1 MDDLIEHDGPAPA
14 PVAAPETAQLFETAA
29 APLPLSFSG
38 SGAEYF
44 RIWVVNLLL
53 SVATLGIYSAW
64 AKTRRLQYFYRN
76 THLAGASFDFRGD
89 PKAILRG
96 RLVAVAL
103 LGAYHYAFGFSRTTG
118 IVIVTLLLL
127 GLPFMMRSA
136 LRFRLSNTWYR
147 GLPFGFNGGIGKAY
161 QVYLL
166 PIALV
171 VVPSA
176 LAALAL
182 DPRLLGGFFLLY
194 LLWPLMHGAMR
205 SYQHR
210 HLAYGDQQA
219 SFPLSFARLALPY
232 LQGFLISIALMLIL
246 GIVLGIA
253 GAIIGVVSTAG
264 GAGKKDI
271 NMGMAVVIGIGI
283 VLFYLSLLMIGP
295 FVMVRLNNRAWSATS
310 FPGVHIDCR
319 MKVWGYFKLQFVNV
333 LLILLT
339 LGLFRP
345 FAAVRTWRY
354 RVEHLRI
361 EAPAGF
367 EQATGA
373 AQRRPAAATG
383 DGVADF
389 IGVDLSW

>member
-1 MDDLIEHDGPAPA
+1 MDDLIEHDGSAAAP
-14 PVAAPETAQLFETAA
+14 APETAYLAEA
-29 APLPLSFSG
+29 APAPLLLSFCG

-44 RIWVVNLLL
+44 RIWIVNLLL

-103 LGAYHYAFGFSRTTG
+103 LGAYHYAFGFSKTTG
-118 IVIVTLLLL
+118 LAIVGLLLL

-147 GLPFGFNGGIGKAY
+147 GLPFGFNGSVKQAY
-161 QVYLL
+161 LVYLL
-166 PIALV
+166 PIALIL
-171 VVPSA
+171 VPSA
-176 LAALAL
+176 LAALTR
-182 DPRLLGGFFLLY
+182 DPGLLGGFFLLY

-205 SYQHR
+205 AYQQR
-210 HLAYGDQQA
+210 HLMYGDQQ
-219 SFPLSFARLALPY
+219 SRFTLSFARLALPY
-232 LQGFLISIALMLIL
+232 LQGFLVSIALMLIL
-246 GIVLGIA
+246 GIVCGIIGAIA
-253 GAIIGVVSTAG
+253 GVAGAVG
-264 GAGKKDI
+264 GADKKDLNI
-271 NMGMAVVIGIGI
+271 GFAVLIGIGI

-295 FVMVRLNNRAWSATS
+295 FVAVRLNNRAWSATS
-310 FPGVHIDCR
+310 FPGVLIDCR
-319 MKVWGYFKLQFVNV
+319 MTVWAYFKVQFVNV

-367 EQATGA
+367 EQATRA

-389 IGVDLSW
+389 LGVDLSW

>member
-1 MDDLIEHDGPAPA
+1 MDDLIEHASTGTPSAAAVPPAP
-14 PVAAPETAQLFETAA
+14 LS
-29 APLPLSFSG
+29 LSFSG

-44 RIWVVNLLL
+44 RIWIVNLLL

-96 RLVAVAL
+96 RLLAVAL

-118 IVIVTLLLL
+118 LAIVGLLLL

-147 GLPFGFNGGIGKAY
+147 GLPFGFSGGIGGAY
-161 QVYLL
+161 LVYLL

-182 DPRLLGGFFLLY
+182 EPSLLGAFFLLY

-210 HLAYGDQQA
+210 HLVYGDQPA
-219 SFPLSFARLALPY
+219 RFRLSFLRLAVPY
-232 LQGFLISIALMLIL
+232 LWGCL
-246 GIVLGIA
+246 IVLGIVIA
-253 GAIIGVVSTAG
+253 IVGVLGVTIAIITGTGNKGDAMNGSMAMVGFVVGTG
-264 GAGKKDI
+264 
-271 NMGMAVVIGIGI
+271 
-283 VLFYLSLLMIGP
+283 LFYLSFLLVAP
-295 FVMVRLNNRAWSATS
+295 FVVVRINNRAWSATS
-310 FPGVHIDCR
+310 FPGVDIDCR
-319 MKVWGYFKLQFVNV
+319 MTFWSYFRLQFVNV
-333 LLILLT
+333 LLTVLT

-361 EAPAGF
+361 DAPEGF
-367 EQATGA
+367 EQATHV
-373 AQRRPAAATG
+373 AQRRPAAAAG